1 MIGTSFKTM
10 QPSPL
15 LDNTIFKWLLLAQ
28 GFHAL
33 NTLFPD
39 LFCSVSCFFPIINS
53 AYTLLENNNDG
64 SQRLNM
70 AYPFS
75 QDHAAM
81 PNDNPQFN
89 TEWNPEL
96 DPNDLREL
104 QDAEQDPTKIISE
117 LPKEAARMGYYSTIC
132 LIFNRM
138 IGMLWTISQA
148 KPKLIKSFCRCR
160 HFQFCFG
167 CVFKH
172 TKHRTIP
179 NTLDA
184 WRYYNSGRLFCFR
197 RAGSFHS
204 EMASWTDWREN
215 IHYPKWRWIELR
227 KYQC

>member
-1 MIGTSFKTM
+1 M
-10 QPSPL
+10 QPPPPFSV
-15 LDNTIFKWLLLAQ
+15 NTAFKWLLIAS

-33 NTLFPD
+33 GTLFPD
-39 LFCSVSCFFPIINS
+39 LFCSISWFFPMMNS
-53 AYTLLENNNDG
+53 AYTSLENNSDRD
-64 SQRLNM
+64 QRFNM

-81 PNDNPQFN
+81 VYDNSQFN
-89 TEWNPEL
+89 TEWDPDL

-138 IGMLWTISQA
+138 IGMLWTISRA

-167 CVFKH
+167 CVSKY
-172 TKHRTIP
+172 TKHRAIP

-184 WRYYNSGRLFCFR
+184 WRYCNSGRLFCFC
-197 RAGSFHS
+197 RAGSFHP
-204 EMASWTDWREN
+204 EMAAWTNWGEN
-215 IHYPKWRWIELR
+215 IRYPKWRWIELR
-227 KYQC
+227 KH

>member
-1 MIGTSFKTM
+1 
-10 QPSPL
+10 
-15 LDNTIFKWLLLAQ
+15 
-28 GFHAL
+28 
-33 NTLFPD
+33 
-39 LFCSVSCFFPIINS
+39 
-53 AYTLLENNNDG
+53 
-64 SQRLNM
+64 M

-81 PNDNPQFN
+81 VDDNSQSN
-89 TEWNPEL
+89 TEWSPDL

-104 QDAEQDPTKIISE
+104 QEAEQDPTKIISE

-138 IGMLWTISQA
+138 IGIVVNHFQA

-167 CVFKH
+167 RVSKH

-179 NTLDA
+179 DTLDA
-184 WRYYNSGRLFCFR
+184 WRYCNSCWLFCFC
-197 RAGSFHS
+197 RAGSYHS
-204 EMASWTDWREN
+204 EMAAWADWREN
-215 IHYPKWRWIELR
+215 IRHPKWRWIELR